1 MAVTFL
7 VRSNKDFENIHPDT
21 QNIGEFTG
29 LIAPILSLENHSK
42 S

>member
-1 MAVTFL
+1 MFL
-7 VRSNKDFENIHPDT
+7 VRPSKDFENTHPDT

>member
-1 MAVTFL
+1 MVVIFL
-7 VRSNKDFENIHPDT
+7 VRPNKDFEIIHPGT

-29 LIAPILSLENHSK
+29 LIASILSLENHSK